1 MVQLSFIK
9 EKKRMAN
16 AHTKKLDLCNGVTS
30 VTATAKLLFSTILPN
45 VSMYMEIY
53 TSVNLNIPS
62 PIENGWLMQ
71 DYFLTIGW
79 FDGEMVHSVL
89 TKLRM

>member
-1 MVQLSFIK
+1 
-9 EKKRMAN
+9 
-16 AHTKKLDLCNGVTS
+16 
-30 VTATAKLLFSTILPN
+30 
-45 VSMYMEIY
+45 MYMEIY

-62 PIENGWLMQ
+62 PIENGWLMR